1 LNRDR
6 AIGTILLMGS
16 VIAIIVYGWL
26 LYGFPII
33 VLQITAF
40 VVVAGVLAI
49 LAWIGWTLATT
60 LPPTEMKT
68 DDRGDPARRENERAE

>member
-1 LNRDR
+1 MNRDK

-16 VIAIIVYGWL
+16 IIIIILYGWL

-33 VLQITAF
+33 VLQVTAF
-40 VVVAGVLAI
+40 VAVAGVFAI

-60 LPPTEMKT
+60 PPPTEMKI
-68 DDRGDPARRENERAE
+68 DSSVEPPSVENEASK